1 MKVREAETMEEIF
14 MDKSMTVKPRITDI
28 IIGILVTMSGIIVL
42 IMTFSLKFENILET
56 VIPFIFAVF
65 LTGLGIFELNSG
77 SKKITIDSKG
87 ISCKSLFKRQYLK
100 WTDVKDYGISY
111 TGETRYR
118 DSTYYFYFAESLKP
132 TQSDVSKKMDVN
144 TMKIFL
150 FKKDRDR
157 IEKEII
163 PFCQQYSKVSPF
175 ISKR

>member
-1 MKVREAETMEEIF
+1 

-28 IIGILVTMSGIIVL
+28 IIGILVTISGIIVF

-87 ISCKSLFKRQYLK
+87 ISCKSLFKRQYIE

>member
-28 IIGILVTMSGIIVL
+28 IIGILVTISGIIVF

-77 SKKITIDSKG
+77 SKKITIDSRG

-144 TMKIFL
+144 TIKIFL

-163 PFCQQYSKVSPF
+163 PFCQQYSKLSPF

>member
-28 IIGILVTMSGIIVL
+28 IIGILVTISGIIVF

-77 SKKITIDSKG
+77 SKKITIDSRG

-144 TMKIFL
+144 TIKIFL